1 MKSFEHCQPK
11 SLKEAVSILSRKG
24 KNACVIA
31 GGTDLINAIRN
42 REICPEL
49 VVDLKNIKGLD
60 FIEHKS
66 KTGLRIGA
74 LAKIRDIETSKIV
87 KKKFPLLSEAAHT
100 LGSVQVR
107 NIATAGGN
115 LCNAAP
121 SADMAPA
128 LIALGARVKVQGS
141 SGKRIIPLENF
152 FVGPGKT
159 ALKKGE
165 ILTEI
170 IVPDIPKNSKVVYI
184 KHGLRKAMDIAI
196 AGVCILVSKGNGK
209 LKDARIVLGAVAP
222 TPIRAKSA
230 EKILLDGELNEELI
244 TKTAEEASRE
254 CKPIN
259 DVRGSEWYRMEVVR
273 VLVAR
278 GIRMCIQ

>member
-1 MKSFEHCQPK
+1 MKSFEHIQPK
-11 SLKEAVSILSRKG
+11 SLKEAINILSAKG
-24 KNACVIA
+24 KKACVIA
-31 GGTDLINAIRN
+31 GGTDLINAIREG
-42 REICPEL
+42 EISPEL
-49 VVDLKNIKGLD
+49 IVDLKDIKELD

-87 KKKFPLLSEAAHT
+87 KKKFPVLSDAAHT

-121 SADMAPA
+121 SADMVPA
-128 LIALGARVKVQGS
+128 LIALSSKVKIQS
-141 SGKRIIPLENF
+141 SKGKKVIPVEDF
-152 FVGPGKT
+152 FIGPGKT
-159 ALKKGE
+159 VLKKGE

-170 IVPDIPKNSKVVYI
+170 IIPDIPKNSKVVYI

-196 AGVCILVSKGNGK
+196 AGVCVFTVRGNGK
-209 LKDARIVLGAVAP
+209 LKDAKIVLGAVAP
-222 TPIRAKSA
+222 TPIRAKKA
-230 EKILLDGELNEELI
+230 EKMLISRELDEDLI
-244 TKTAEEASRE
+244 TKTAEEASKE

-259 DVRGSEWYRMEVVR
+259 DIRGSEWYRREIVK

-278 GIRMCIQ
+278 GIRMCLQ